1 MLEDSTVKCW
11 GHNGVSDGKLGLE
24 SFDESRGDDTGEMA
38 ALSTID
44 FGTNRI
50 ALQIAAGSLHTCAIL
65 DNSSVK
71 CWGNNDYGQLGLGDT
86 TARGSGSGD
95 MGNGLAAVDLG
106 ASAIEISSGFQ
117 NSCARLVNGKVK
129 CWGFNMF
136 GQLGLGD
143 TSARGDSSGEMGSVL
158 SYISLGSN

>member
-24 SFDESRGDDTGEMA
+24 SFDESRGDDIGEMA

-50 ALQIAAGSLHTCAIL
+50 ALQISAGSLHTCAIL
-65 DNSSVK
+65 ENSSVK
-71 CWGNNDYGQLGLGDT
+71 CWGNNDYGQLGQGDIM
-86 TARGSGSGD
+86 ARGSGSGD

-117 NSCARLVNGKVK
+117 HSCARLVNGKVK

-143 TSARGDSSGEMGSVL
+143 TSARGDSSGEMGSAL